1 MDAAVARPG
10 FWQRVVAFSVDSAV
24 LSLASSF
31 LQPIDKSGSI
41 NLLAALV
48 YYTYFWSGAGGGRTW
63 GMRVMGLRVVREDG
77 SALSV
82 TRALIR
88 FVGLLV
94 SFFVLLIGLIWVAFD
109 AKKQGW
115 HDKFAG
121 SLVVADTPATFPPY
135 PVTLSVAPNTS
146 PQRFWAVPVLGI
158 CVKLIALIPVFVA
171 FVFVGLALAIALLVL
186 WIPVLTLGTYPGWG
200 RAFLTWAI
208 RWSVEV
214 NAFLFGL
221 TDRYPSPFSADPA
234 VKLEIAASPT
244 SSRLWAIPV
253 FGIVAKLI
261 IFLPAYFLQYFVNL
275 AVGVAL
281 AILWAPVLTSGV
293 YLPWGHRFIVTYM
306 RWGARTAAYL
316 TGLTDTYP
324 RIWNWEQ

>member
-1 MDAAVARPG
+1 MMAKRRPGHFARSLLVTGTLLVRRPQCQRRPSVLHRRRLRSEETPLFATALLAACRERAQEPSPHRSGVLTGARFDLAGLRDPGHRCACLPVPYSAPTQRRGDRLTVNTAAPPMDAAVARPG

-82 TRALIR
+82 TRAFIR
-88 FVGLLV
+88 CVGLLV
-94 SFFVLLIGLIWVAFD
+94 SFVVLLIGVIWIAFD

-121 SLVVADTPATFPPY
+121 SLVVAHTPATFPPY
-135 PVTLSVAPNTS
+135 PVTLSVGPNTS

-171 FVFVGLALAIALLVL
+171 FVFVGL
-186 WIPVLTLGTYPGWG
+186 
-200 RAFLTWAI
+200 
-208 RWSVEV
+208 
-214 NAFLFGL
+214 
-221 TDRYPSPFSADPA
+221 
-234 VKLEIAASPT
+234 
-244 SSRLWAIPV
+244 
-253 FGIVAKLI
+253 
-261 IFLPAYFLQYFVNL
+261 
-275 AVGVAL
+275 
-281 AILWAPVLTSGV
+281 
-293 YLPWGHRFIVTYM
+293 
-306 RWGARTAAYL
+306 
-316 TGLTDTYP
+316 
-324 RIWNWEQ
+324 